1 MNQNKERLRELWT
14 QYRNLLLGQ
23 ENANRTEPS
32 PQAKEAKA
40 LYETQIWPL
49 TKEGFTDRG
58 QQQYA
63 ASFHTVGT
71 TPEPVILSVRAL
83 DAEKVYLLHTK
94 DTEKL
99 CERIEKELGWGVDRI
114 KTLQVSRSDPEDIYK
129 QVRQQIDRLDPA
141 APIAFDPTGG
151 TKAMVAGLAM
161 FAFSLVEE
169 GRTAHVYYVDNEEY
183 DDQLRRPVAGT
194 EFLKRLENPRE
205 VIPDWLYYRAK
216 EAYSQGDFSRA
227 KQNFNQAAE
236 REGRAHSLEAVLSE
250 AYESIDA
257 AQFALAKTKLEELL
271 NFLQRHPYKQS
282 PLTKYTDAIRTQ
294 MEGLEAII
302 QLADALSGKERS
314 TAPLAEPTKAAWT
327 LAAFDFIA
335 RRRLVAGRIA
345 EAVLLRYRALELF
358 LQHRLALKGFDTTKP
373 DYQKLCE
380 TAQTSLEDL
389 QTQYQAE
396 REKAGLKSEDKLE
409 QKTAVDFV
417 TAFFLLRA
425 LGDEATLAVN
435 PNKLVG
441 LAKARNSSV
450 FAHGF
455 EPPKQGMADD
465 LSGVLQT
472 LVEKG
477 LLPQVAYSPI
487 PLA

>member
-1 MNQNKERLRELWT
+1 MNRKKEQLRELWT
-14 QYRNLLLGQ
+14 RYKSLLGQ
-23 ENANRTEPS
+23 TNANRAEPS
-32 PQAKEAKA
+32 PQAKEAKE

-58 QQQYA
+58 QERYA

-71 TPEPVILSVRAL
+71 TPEPVILSARAL

-99 CERIEKELGWGVDRI
+99 CERIRSELGWGVDRV
-114 KTLQVSRSDPEDIYK
+114 KPLLVSRSDPEDIYR
-129 QVRQQIDRLDPA
+129 QVREQVDRINPA
-141 APIAFDPTGG
+141 EPVAFDPTGG
-151 TKAMVAGLAM
+151 TKAMVSGLAM
-161 FAFSLVEE
+161 FAFSLAEE
-169 GRTAHVYYVDNEEY
+169 GRVAHVYYVDNEEY
-183 DDQLRRPVAGT
+183 DEQLRRPVAGT
-194 EFLKRLENPRE
+194 EFLKRLENPRD
-205 VIPDWLYYRAK
+205 VIPDWLCNRAK
-216 EAYSQGDFSRA
+216 EAYLQGDFSRA
-227 KQNFNQAAE
+227 KKNFIQAAE
-236 REGRAHSLEAVLSE
+236 REDKAHSLEAVLSE
-250 AYESIDA
+250 AYESLDS
-257 AQFALAKTKLEELL
+257 AQFAQAKAKLEELL
-271 NFLQRHPYKQS
+271 NLLQKHPYKQS
-282 PLTKYTDAIRTQ
+282 PLAKYTDAIAAQ
-294 MEGLEAII
+294 KEGLEAVIR
-302 QLADALSGKERS
+302 LADALSGKERS
-314 TAPLAEPTKAAWT
+314 IAPLAEPTTAAWT
-327 LAAFDFIA
+327 LAALDFMA
-335 RRRLVAGRIA
+335 TRRLDAGRIA
-345 EAVLLRYRALELF
+345 EAVLLRYRALEFF
-358 LQHRLALKGFDTTKP
+358 LQHRLALRGLDTAKP

-380 TAQTSLEDL
+380 TVQMSLEDL
-389 QTQYQAE
+389 QNKYQAE
-396 REKAGLKSEDKLE
+396 RAKAGLKSEEKLE

-465 LSGVLQT
+465 LVHVLQA

-477 LLPQVAYSPI
+477 VLPQVAYNPI